1 MFKCSLLEK
10 PGLFALCMLS
20 RAPTLTYEDICL
32 PWFWILQSWSEKK
45 PSWNL
50 ISIKLDAMRVIQMIS
65 ALAALIFVR
74 VVLVPCRS
82 GMQKRQQTLWQA
94 LANVFCA

>member
-1 MFKCSLLEK
+1 
-10 PGLFALCMLS
+10 
-20 RAPTLTYEDICL
+20 
-32 PWFWILQSWSEKK
+32 
-45 PSWNL
+45 
-50 ISIKLDAMRVIQMIS
+50 MRVIQMIS